1 MCGFALTGR
10 RLVSPL
16 RRTAVGPDHATS
28 PSHSADR
35 AAGRLVRIAW
45 LGPTPTEYAGVPY
58 VAYQMLR
65 ELARAG
71 VSVDCYLV
79 ASPDELPPAL
89 VAEPGIHFFCEE
101 SRWEY
106 GRWYSRGPMFRFFS
120 GNLAQAWTQLRL
132 TTRIAARHK
141 EQPYDLVYQLSQPEL
156 LSLRWRRRSLP
167 PIVVHPE
174 THAGGELAWHRRES
188 PLAKRCEPFLKR
200 AVVRAMLTARAA
212 LQSSDLKVASRV
224 VAVSSRFAEHLA
236 HDYDLA
242 SDRLGVVPNTVDIE
256 RFVPAAGPRDG
267 EALELLFVSRM
278 SCRKGVDL
286 VVALSHRLN
295 DLAGRVQ
302 VRAIGGPTT
311 WSDYRPLLAD
321 LNPAIAT
328 HVEEVTPE
336 DLVKLF
342 ASADGVLQPSQ
353 FDPCPI
359 TVLEALASGLPVV
372 ASDEVGSTEG
382 VDPGVCSVFPAGD
395 LAAFES
401 AVRELV
407 ARLEQGEGAQ
417 MQKIAR
423 AEAERL
429 FAPPRVAAKLVEEFE
444 RVLGKPATPPR
455 DVAA

>member
-1 MCGFALTGR
+1 M
-10 RLVSPL
+10 
-16 RRTAVGPDHATS
+16 
-28 PSHSADR
+28 
-35 AAGRLVRIAW
+35 RIAW
-45 LGPTPTEYAGVPY
+45 LGPAPTEYAGVPY

-71 VSVDCYLV
+71 VSVDCFLV
-79 ASPDELPPAL
+79 ASQDELPPAL
-89 VAEPGIHFFCEE
+89 VAEPGIRFFPEE

-106 GRWYSRGPMFRFFS
+106 GRWYSRRPMFRFFS

-132 TTRIAARHK
+132 TGRVAARHK
-141 EQPYDLVYQLSQPEL
+141 EEPYDLVYQLSQPEL

-174 THAGGELAWHRRES
+174 THAGGELAWHRREA

-212 LQSSDLKVASRV
+212 LQGSDLKVASRV

-242 SDRLGVVPNTVDIE
+242 PDRLGVVPNTVDVE
-256 RFVPAAGPRDG
+256 RFAPTARGISA
-267 EALELLFVSRM
+267 ETLELLFVSRM

-286 VVALSHRLN
+286 VVALSHGLS
-295 DLAGRVQ
+295 DLAGRVRI
-302 VRAIGGPTT
+302 RAIGGPTT

-342 ASADGVLQPSQ
+342 GSAHGVLQPSQ

-382 VDPGVCSVFPAGD
+382 VDAGVCIVFPAGD
-395 LAAFES
+395 AAAFES

-407 ARLEQGEGAQ
+407 ARLERGEGAE
-417 MQKIAR
+417 MRRLAR
-423 AEAERL
+423 SEAERL
-429 FAPPRVAAKLVEEFE
+429 FAPPKVAAKLVEELE
-444 RVLGKPATPPR
+444 RAVGTTAGPLRGG
-455 DVAA
+455 AA